1 MCFYE
6 SPDKYVRE
14 FLICDYKYLMAN
26 TCASHEKKLYVRGKL
41 DKVYNSIGP
50 RILD

>member
-1 MCFYE
+1 MWFHE
-6 SPDKYVRE
+6 SPNKYVRE
-14 FLICDYKYLMAN
+14 FLICDYKYSVAKM
-26 TCASHEKKLYVRGKL
+26 CASHEKKLYVQGKL